1 MLIESRSDIVD
12 GMEPVD
18 LKTDMQGI
26 IHKEANLYVLRVAW
40 VTK

>member
-1 MLIESRSDIVD
+1 MLIESRIDIVD

-26 IHKEANLYVLRVAW
+26 IHKGANLYVLRVAW